1 MSWASEFYAG
11 KTVVVVGGTSGIGHG
26 IATAFAE
33 ADAKVIATGATDVEV
48 ANARP
53 ANGIAFSPL
62 DVQDTDAIA
71 RLASGLGSV
80 AALVNCAGIN
90 LRAEEFDLGAFE
102 RVLDI
107 NLTGAMRLASAFR
120 TPLKGGAML
129 NMASM
134 FSSFGAAYAPAYT
147 ASKTGLVG
155 LTRSLAHAFAK
166 DPVRV
171 NALAPGWIETPMTEA
186 PRANAARNA
195 EILSRIPIGRWGVP
209 GDVAPAALF
218 LCSPLASY
226 ITGTVLPVDGG
237 YLVA

>member
-11 KTVVVVGGTSGIGHG
+11 KTAIVIGGTSGIGRG
-26 IATAFAE
+26 IAAAFAD
-33 ADAKVIATGATDVEV
+33 AGAKVIATGATEAEV
-48 ANARP
+48 AGAS
-53 ANGIAFSPL
+53 AADGIAFAPL
-62 DVQDTDAIA
+62 NVQNAEAID
-71 RLASGLGSV
+71 RFASSLDSV
-80 AALVNCAGIN
+80 AALVNCAGVN
-90 LRAEEFDLGAFE
+90 LRAEEFELAAFE

-120 TPLKGGAML
+120 GPLKGGAML

-134 FSSFGAAYAPAYT
+134 FSSFGSAYAPAYT
-147 ASKTGLVG
+147 ASKTGLLG
-155 LTRSLAHAFAK
+155 LTRSLANAFAK

-186 PRANAARNA
+186 PRANATRNA

-226 ITGTVLPVDGG
+226 ITGVVLPVDGG